1 MSGHGPAASVGP
13 VFTRFSG
20 ASDMIRSAAAF
31 LALAIAASPSFAQEQ
46 PAAVRALAA
55 CRALADSAERLACYD
70 REAGALLQA
79 VEKKETVV
87 LDQAEVKK
95 TKRSLFGFTLPRL
108 PFFGDG
114 KEEKEE
120 EAEFQQIETPIVT
133 VRSIGYG
140 RFRFTVDDGAVW
152 ETTEGIN
159 AFPKPGETVVIKKG
173 LMGSY
178 FIRFEG
184 NRSVKGRRVG

>member
-1 MSGHGPAASVGP
+1 
-13 VFTRFSG
+13 
-20 ASDMIRSAAAF
+20 MIRFAAAAAAVLG
-31 LALAIAASPSFAQEQ
+31 LAAPSLAQDGQ
-46 PAAVRALAA
+46 PAAVRALAG
-55 CRALADSAERLACYD
+55 CRAISDSAARLACYD
-70 REAGALLQA
+70 REAGALLQS

-108 PFFGDG
+108 PFFNSG
-114 KEEKEE
+114 KDDDRE
-120 EAEFQQIETPIVT
+120 EAEFQQIDPPIKT

-140 RFRFTVDDGAVW
+140 RFRFTIDEGAVW

-159 AFPKPGETVVIKKG
+159 AFPKPGQKVLIKKG

-178 FIRFEG
+178 FIKFEG
-184 NRSVKGRRVG
+184 SRSVKGMRVG